1 MVSRG
6 LLVALVALVLLVG
19 GVYWSEKAKVAE
31 EAKPPK
37 DAPPKLLAVPEDQ
50 IQKIEIHKQGFA
62 PTVMER
68 DKAQHFQI
76 TAPKPLSADV
86 QDASAYL
93 SALTT
98 LVWDRLIEDK
108 AADLAGY
115 GLAVPP
121 LEVTLTMKDGKTRKL
136 LIGDATPTGGSV
148 FAKLGGDSRVFT
160 VADGVRISLDKA
172 SKDLRDKRLLTFDS
186 EKLARVEITA
196 KGQTVELGKNA
207 GNEWQIVKPR
217 LFRADG
223 FQVEE
228 IIRRL
233 KEAKMDVSASDEN
246 LKKVAAAY
254 AAAQRSA
261 VVKVTDAAG
270 TQQIE
275 IHKNLEGTNFY
286 AKSSGTEGV
295 YKLANDIGEGL
306 EKGLDDLRNRK
317 LFDFGFNE
325 PGKVEV
331 HDGDKNFLFTK
342 SGDKWM
348 SGGKQMDPASFQML
362 VDKLRDMTAVKFVE
376 RAFVAPTIEATVTSG
391 DGKRVEKVRISK
403 SGNNYLAKRETESN
417 IYELDAK
424 VVDELQKA
432 AADVKPA
439 PPAVKAEA
447 KK

>member
-6 LLVALVALVLLVG
+6 LLVGLVALALLVG

-37 DAPPKLLAVPEDQ
+37 DAPPKLLAIPEDQ
-50 IQKIEIHKQGFA
+50 VRKIEIQKQGFA
-62 PTVMER
+62 PTVLER
-68 DKAQHFQI
+68 DKSQHFQI
-76 TAPKPLSADV
+76 TAPKPLNADSQDSA
-86 QDASAYL
+86 SYL
-93 SALTT
+93 STMT
-98 LVWDRLIEDK
+98 GLVWDRLVEDK
-108 AADLAGY
+108 ATDLASY
-115 GLAVPP
+115 GLAAPA

-136 LIGDATPTGGSV
+136 LLGDATPTGGSV
-148 FAKLGGDSRVFT
+148 FAKLGEDARVFT
-160 VADGVRISLDKA
+160 VADSTKTSLDRA

-186 EKLARVEITA
+186 EKLSRVEIVA
-196 KGQTVELGKNA
+196 KGQAVELGKNA
-207 GNEWQIVKPR
+207 QNEWQIVKPKP
-217 LFRADG
+217 FRADG

-233 KEAKMDVSASDEN
+233 KEAKMDASVSEEDA
-246 LKKVAAAY
+246 KKVAASY

-261 VVKVTDAAG
+261 VVKVTDNAG

-275 IHKNLEGTNFY
+275 VHKNPNDKSFY
-286 AKSSGTEGV
+286 AKSSVTEGV
-295 YKLANDIGEGL
+295 YKIAADTGDGL

-325 PGKVEV
+325 PSKVEV
-331 HDGDKNFLFTK
+331 HDGEKSFLFTK

-362 VDKLRDMTAVKFVE
+362 VDKLRDLTALKFVE
-376 RAFVAPTIEATVTSG
+376 RAFLTPTIEATVTSG
-391 DGKRVEKVRISK
+391 DGKRVEKVRIAK
-403 SGNNYLAKRETESN
+403 SGDNYFAKRETEPT
-417 IYELDAK
+417 IYEIDGK
-424 VVDELQKA
+424 VVEEIRKA

-439 PPAVKAEA
+439 PPVKAEA

>member
-6 LLVALVALVLLVG
+6 LLVALVALALLVG

-37 DAPPKLLAVPEDQ
+37 DAPPKLLAVAEDQ
-50 IQKIEIHKQGFA
+50 VQKIEIRKQGYA
-62 PTVMER
+62 PTVLER

-76 TAPKPLSADV
+76 TAPKPLKADLQDSA
-86 QDASAYL
+86 AYL
-93 SALTT
+93 SALTA

-108 AADLAGY
+108 AADLASY
-115 GLAVPP
+115 GLATPP

-136 LIGDATPTGGSV
+136 LLGDATPTGGGV
-148 FAKLGGDSRVFT
+148 FAKLGGDARVFT
-160 VADGVRISLDKA
+160 VADSTKTSLDKA
-172 SKDLRDKRLLTFDS
+172 SKDLREKRLLTFDS
-186 EKLARVEITA
+186 EKLSRVEILA
-196 KGQTVELGKNA
+196 KGQAVELGKNA
-207 GNEWQIVKPR
+207 RNEWQIVKPR
-217 LFRADG
+217 PFRADG

-233 KEAKMDVSASDEN
+233 KEAKMDASVTDEEA
-246 LKKVAAAY
+246 KKVVASY

-261 VVKVTDAAG
+261 VVKVTDATG

-275 IHKNLEGTNFY
+275 VHKNPNDKSFY
-286 AKSSGTEGV
+286 AKSSVTEGV
-295 YKLANDIGEGL
+295 YKIAADTGDGL

-325 PGKVEV
+325 PSKVEV
-331 HDGDKNFLFTK
+331 HDGDKSFLYTK

-362 VDKLRDMTAVKFVE
+362 VDKLRDMTALKFVE

-391 DGKRVEKVRISK
+391 DGKRVEKVRIAK
-403 SGNNYLAKRETESN
+403 SGNSFLAKRETESN
-417 IYELDAK
+417 IYELDGK
-424 VVDELQKA
+424 VVDEIQKA

-439 PPAVKAEA
+439 PPAAKAEA